1 MMTKAAVTKTTDVW
15 VRLDTATKAAVEAAA
30 AREGIPLSTWI
41 RNQIVT
47 GLYLEGVA
55 AAPQTIY
62 QGIRH
67 ALKPELAGVTEVRT
81 TLDALIATL
90 PDLVAL
96 AASAQDPDAIRE
108 AATEA
113 LEAALGE
120 AFASEREDDEP
131 WPFDPL

>member
-1 MMTKAAVTKTTDVW
+1 MSRTTTKTADVW
-15 VRLDTATKAAVEAAA
+15 VRLDAATKAAVELAAA
-30 AREGIPLSTWI
+30 HDGIPVSTWI

-67 ALKPELAGVTEVRT
+67 ALKRELDGLVEVRT
-81 TLDALIATL
+81 ALDGLIAAL
-90 PDLVAL
+90 PDLIAL
-96 AASAQDPDAIRE
+96 AASVQESDAIRE
-108 AATEA
+108 AAIEA

-120 AFASEREDDEP
+120 AFAIDGGVDASWRCD
-131 WPFDPL
+131 LL